1 MKIQEVILRAASG
14 EISWLQAATVLDI
27 SPRTL
32 RRWKY
37 RFETDGSS
45 GLLDRRRVRPSEKR
59 IPLSE
64 VERIL
69 CLYREQY
76 DGFNAHHFHEK
87 LVELHGVT
95 LSYTFVKEALQGAGL
110 IRKRRSRGRHH
121 KRRERKAH
129 FGEMLHID
137 GSKHQWLALRPG
149 DYQVLIVVLDDAT
162 GKILYAKL
170 EEAEDTQSILLSL
183 RTTFTKHGLPMRL
196 YSDRAGWAFITPKAG
211 RKVDKSRLTQVGRAL
226 HRLGVEHVAAY
237 TPQARGRSERA
248 FGTLQDRLVNELKA
262 KGITS
267 VADANRFIRQ
277 RFVPSFNRRF
287 GHQPR
292 DPQSV
297 FVRFGHVDLNQ
308 ILCLEHH
315 RTVGK
320 DNTVRCDSIIFQVE
334 KQPGR
339 RTMADR
345 EVIVRHHLDDTY
357 SIWLGGQQLGAYTSS
372 GRLKKRQPRQQA
384 A

>member
-1 MKIQEVILRAASG
+1 MKMQEVILRAASG
-14 EISWLQAATVLDI
+14 ELSWIQAADI
-27 SPRTL
+27 LGVSPRTL
-32 RRWKY
+32 RRWKH
-37 RFETDGSS
+37 RLEERGSE
-45 GLLDRRRVRPSEKR
+45 GLLDRRCQRPGLRR

-64 VERIL
+64 LERIL
-69 CLYREQY
+69 TLYREQY

-87 LVELHGVT
+87 LVERHAVKV
-95 LSYTFVKEALQGAGL
+95 SYTFVKEALQGAGL
-110 IRKRRSRGRHH
+110 TRKRRSRGRHH

-137 GSKHQWLALRPG
+137 GSKHRWLALAPEQ
-149 DYQVLIVVLDDAT
+149 YQTLIVVLDDAT

-170 EEAEDTQSILLSL
+170 EEAEDTRSVLEAL
-183 RTTFTKHGLPMRL
+183 RATFSKHGLPMRL
-196 YSDRAGWAFITPKAG
+196 YSDRAGWAFHTPKAG
-211 RKVDKSRLTQVGRAL
+211 GKVDKSKLTQVGRAL

-262 KGITS
+262 AGIAT

-277 RFVPSFNRRF
+277 RFVLSFNRRF
-287 GHQPR
+287 GHEPK

-297 FVRFGHVDLNQ
+297 FVHLGHVDLDQ
-308 ILCLEHH
+308 ILCVEHH

-320 DNTVRCDSIIFQVE
+320 DNTVRCDSIFFQVE

-345 EVIVRHHLDDTY
+345 EVIVRHHLEGTY
-357 SIWLGGQQLGAYTSS
+357 SIWLGDQQLGVYTST
-372 GRLKKRQPRQQA
+372 GRPKKRQPQLEA